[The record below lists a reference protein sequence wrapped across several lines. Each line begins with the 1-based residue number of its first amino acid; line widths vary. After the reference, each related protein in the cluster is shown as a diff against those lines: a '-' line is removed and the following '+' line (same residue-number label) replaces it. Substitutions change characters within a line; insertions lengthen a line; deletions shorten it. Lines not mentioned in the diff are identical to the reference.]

1 MSTYTYLVAFAL
13 LATPPDQLELPQA
26 PKLYAPLASSLRGL
40 ALDLELLDARELGY
54 VLAEPED
61 FANDLKLL
69 QGRYQE
75 LRAAPPLAE
84 CKRFPDRELVGDLL
98 AFNRLYR
105 EGLTNRLTLDP
116 VHADEL
122 NAALSE
128 TDYLYRV
135 WDMVRDARCDYYY
148 VTYRRQALLQ
158 LRDLVGAHAFYTG
171 QLPPHVPLWRI
182 PIAD

>member
-1 MSTYTYLVAFAL
+1 MSTFTHLVAFAL
-13 LATPPDQLELPQA
+13 LTTPPDVLDLPQA
-26 PKLYAPLASSLRGL
+26 SDLHAPLASSLRAL
-40 ALDLELLDARELGY
+40 ALHLELLDAREVGY
-54 VLAEPED
+54 VLAERDD

-69 QGRYQE
+69 QGRFHD

-105 EGLTNRLTLDP
+105 DGLTHRLTLDR
-116 VHADEL
+116 VHEDEL
-122 NAALSE
+122 KAALSE
-128 TDYLYRV
+128 TDYLYRI
-135 WDMVRDARCDYYY
+135 WDMVRDANCEYYY

>member
-1 MSTYTYLVAFAL
+1 MFTLTPLVAFAL

-26 PKLYAPLASSLRGL
+26 AKLYAPLAPTLRAL
-40 ALDLELLDARELGY
+40 ALHLEVLDGRELGY
-54 VLAEPED
+54 VLAEADD

-69 QGRYQE
+69 QGRYHD
-75 LRAAPPLAE
+75 LRTAPPLAE
-84 CKRFPDRELVGDLL
+84 CRRFPDRELVGDML

-105 EGLTNRLTLDP
+105 DGLTNRLTLDR

-122 NAALSE
+122 KAALAE
-128 TDYLYRV
+128 TDQLYRI
-135 WDMVRDARCDYYY
+135 WDMVRDARCEYYFI
-148 VTYRRQALLQ
+148 TYRRQALQQ
-158 LRDLVGAHAFYTG
+158 LRELVGARAFYTG